1 MRFALLPAR
10 LAGSLLGILGALAL
24 GLAAIGIYGVMS
36 FNVAQRTR
44 EMGIRIALGA
54 QRERVIRLV
63 LKEGAVLA
71 FIGSVLGLGGAYGVG
86 KLMQSTLYDVP
97 AFDPIAFAGVI
108 TVLLLAALLASV
120 LPAWR
125 ASRVEPIKAL
135 RCD

>member
-1 MRFALLPAR
+1 VDDRFTRGDKRDVVAIAKRDR
-10 LAGSLLGILGALAL
+10 L
-24 GLAAIGIYGVMS
+24 
-36 FNVAQRTR
+36 
-44 EMGIRIALGA
+44 A